1 MSKSGKITA
10 TEEQLLVIGLTK
22 DFAQKLCF
30 MSQELSYD
38 WIEVVVYNNTIES
51 YVRLPKSYVTWCK
64 SLEQNEDVLK
74 QYMDNAK
81 PPKEAKAKE
90 EAKAKPLT
98 DEEKLL
104 KQTEQVR
111 VGLEE
116 MVEPMLVI
124 GGIMEC
130 AQKLLQS
137 EEVITI
143 IATAICDINNK
154 VAELNKNKNKVAE
167 LNKKK
172 S

>member
-51 YVRLPKSYVTWCK
+51 YVRLPKSYITWCK

-81 PPKEAKAKE
+81 PSKEAKEEAKAKDE
-90 EAKAKPLT
+90 PKAKPLT

-154 VAELNKNKNKVAE
+154 VAELNKNK
-167 LNKKK
+167 